1 MHGYNTYKR
10 RRRLDIWIKKD
21 SMLKILENADVGVE
35 MPNLKNLLSPD
46 SMKQFTIQDDR
57 SKL

>member
-1 MHGYNTYKR
+1 
-10 RRRLDIWIKKD
+10 
-21 SMLKILENADVGVE
+21 MLKILENADVGVE